1 MTAHPVTDFSRPRR
15 PVPRRWRRH
24 DPLAVAA
31 LSVCLLMALLALI
44 GPLISPY
51 DPYVTDI
58 LAASQPPSTVHW
70 LGTDALGR
78 DILSRIL
85 TGARLSLIGPTV
97 IVLVS
102 TTLGVLIAL
111 AASWIGGPFD
121 KLVNGALN
129 VMFAVPAILV
139 AILAVAV
146 VGPGFWPP
154 VIALSLIYTPYVA
167 RVLKG
172 AAAQQRRRAYVEAFQ
187 LAGLSPLQINIR
199 HILPNLQPII
209 LAQATLNFGTSLIE
223 FGALSFL
230 GLGVPA
236 PTAEWG
242 AMVSA
247 GRSEL
252 LAGNPQQAAAAGTVI
267 VLTVVA
273 FTVLG
278 ERVSRRLGAT
288 L

>member
-1 MTAHPVTDFSRPRR
+1 M
-15 PVPRRWRRH
+15 
-24 DPLAVAA
+24 
-31 LSVCLLMALLALI
+31 CLLMALLALI